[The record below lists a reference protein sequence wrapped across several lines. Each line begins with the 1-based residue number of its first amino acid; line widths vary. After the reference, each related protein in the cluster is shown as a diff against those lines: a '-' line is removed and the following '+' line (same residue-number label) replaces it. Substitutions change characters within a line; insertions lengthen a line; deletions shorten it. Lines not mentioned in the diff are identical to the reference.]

1 MRLKNTQTPSETEQV
16 KAETKAFI
24 IYTLS
29 PQQAILP
36 FSLEYHKQLPFK
48 PEPSLSTQPFDTELK
63 IAV

>member
-1 MRLKNTQTPSETEQV
+1 
-16 KAETKAFI
+16 
-24 IYTLS
+24 LS